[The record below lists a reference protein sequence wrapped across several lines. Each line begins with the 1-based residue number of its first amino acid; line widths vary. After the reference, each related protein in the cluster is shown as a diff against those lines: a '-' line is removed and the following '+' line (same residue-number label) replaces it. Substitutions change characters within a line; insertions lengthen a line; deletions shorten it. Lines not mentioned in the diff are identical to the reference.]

1 MGDGWFVI
9 GGGWCWVVVVGFWA
23 VVGGVWVVR
32 WLVVLLVGGGGF
44 GRCWW
49 GMLGGVGLVV
59 GG

>member
-1 MGDGWFVI
+1 M
-9 GGGWCWVVVVGFWA
+9 VVVGFWA